1 MIINYQSFN
10 AENLLMLFLKFD
22 ISKQVDVKKLGTL
35 HGICLFLM
43 SLSGKLS
50 RKLKTK
56 YSVVAI
62 IKGKMSRP
70 R

>member
-22 ISKQVDVKKLGTL
+22 ISKQVDVKKLVTL